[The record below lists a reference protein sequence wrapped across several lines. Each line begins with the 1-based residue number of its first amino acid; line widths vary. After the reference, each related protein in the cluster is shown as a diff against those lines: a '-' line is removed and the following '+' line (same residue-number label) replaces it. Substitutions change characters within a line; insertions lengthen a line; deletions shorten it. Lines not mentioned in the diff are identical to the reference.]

1 MVAAVR
7 NKVACK
13 KLWVIKSWEITLQTV
28 VRNKV
33 AFMWYKV
40 KIKLLWESNNYRK
53 RRLQL
58 SEKRSLLWDIK
69 YEKLLDKRFKVAIMR
84 ISSFKKKSCII

>member
-33 AFMWYKV
+33 ALMRYKV

-58 SEKRSLLWDIK
+58 SGKK
-69 YEKLLDKRFKVAIMR
+69 KLLDKRFKVAIMR

>member
-33 AFMWYKV
+33 ALMSYTV